1 MIEFIQRK
9 RRSETGHLSID
20 SAVLSGLAIT
30 EYIPVHHC

>member
-1 MIEFIQRK
+1 MAEFIQRN
-9 RRSETGHLSID
+9 RRNETGRLSID